1 MTTVRGGG
9 SSIIFSTAFDACS
22 VIRSASSTRITCQRP
37 CDGARPATRTSSRA
51 SAAPIDSPSGH
62 DHVHVGVGAGEHGPA
77 GVAGAVAAVRALQ
90 RGGERPGRHRP
101 ARARAGR

>member
-1 MTTVRGGG
+1 MVTGTSSGCRLGAQSMTTVRGGG

-51 SAAPIDSPSGH
+51 SAAPIGPPPTDPS
-62 DHVHVGVGAGEHGPA
+62 
-77 GVAGAVAAVRALQ
+77 
-90 RGGERPGRHRP
+90 
-101 ARARAGR
+101 RAGR